1 MPQDKDEAD
10 RRKKKAERNKERR
23 VARQAEGVRAVAK
36 YVRVT
41 PRKLRLVADLIRG
54 KTAQEAWSILE
65 FTPKRAAGP
74 LKKVLESAIAN
85 AKHNNEMVAESL
97 NVSRVLI
104 DEGPVMK
111 RFTPRA
117 RGRASA
123 IKKRTSHITVVVAP
137 KGEA

>member
-1 MPQDKDEAD
+1 MSQEKATV
-10 RRKKKAERNKERR
+10 RKKKAERNKARR
-23 VARQAEGVRAVAK
+23 EARQAEGVRAIAK
-36 YVRVT
+36 YVRMT

-54 KTAQEAWSILE
+54 KSAQEAWSILE
-65 FTPKRAAGP
+65 FTPKRAAVP

-85 AKHNNEMVAESL
+85 AKHNNEMAPELL

-104 DEGPVMK
+104 DEGPTMK
-111 RFTPRA
+111 RYTPRA
-117 RGRASA
+117 RGRAGS

>member
-1 MPQDKDEAD
+1 MSEEKATV
-10 RRKKKAERNKERR
+10 RKKKAERNKARR
-23 VARQAEGVRAVAK
+23 EARQAEGVRAVAK
-36 YVRVT
+36 YVRMT

-54 KTAQEAWSILE
+54 KSAQEAWSILE

-85 AKHNNEMVAESL
+85 ARHNNEMAPESL

-104 DEGPVMK
+104 DEGPTMK
-111 RFTPRA
+111 RYTPRA
-117 RGRASA
+117 RGRAGA

>member
-1 MPQDKDEAD
+1 MSEEKTAI
-10 RRKKKAERNKERR
+10 RKKKAERNKARR
-23 VARQAEGVRAVAK
+23 EARQAEGVRAIAK
-36 YVRVT
+36 YVRMT

-54 KTAQEAWSILE
+54 KSAQEAWSILE

-85 AKHNNEMVAESL
+85 AKHNNEFAPETLS
-97 NVSRVLI
+97 VSRVLI
-104 DEGPVMK
+104 DEGPTMK

-117 RGRASA
+117 RGRAGA

>member
-1 MPQDKDEAD
+1 MSQEKATV
-10 RRKKKAERNKERR
+10 RKKKAERNKARR
-23 VARQAEGVRAVAK
+23 EARQAEGVRAIAK
-36 YVRVT
+36 YVRMT

-54 KTAQEAWSILE
+54 KSAQEAWSILE
-65 FTPKRAAGP
+65 FTPKRAAVP

-85 AKHNNEMVAESL
+85 AKHNNEMAPESL

-104 DEGPVMK
+104 DEGPTMK
-111 RFTPRA
+111 RYTPRA
-117 RGRASA
+117 RGRAGS

>member
-1 MPQDKDEAD
+1 MSEEKATV
-10 RRKKKAERNKERR
+10 RKKKAERNKARR
-23 VARQAEGVRAVAK
+23 EARQAEGVRAIAK
-36 YVRVT
+36 YVRMT

-54 KTAQEAWSILE
+54 KSAQEAWSILE

-85 AKHNNEMVAESL
+85 AKHNNELAPESL

-104 DEGPVMK
+104 DEGPTMK
-111 RFTPRA
+111 RYTPRA
-117 RGRASA
+117 RGRAGS

>member
-1 MPQDKDEAD
+1 MSQEKATV
-10 RRKKKAERNKERR
+10 RKKKAERNKARR
-23 VARQAEGVRAVAK
+23 EARQAEGVRAIAK
-36 YVRVT
+36 YVRMT

-54 KTAQEAWSILE
+54 KSAQEAWSILE
-65 FTPKRAAGP
+65 FTPKRAAVP

-85 AKHNNEMVAESL
+85 ARHNNEMAPESL

-104 DEGPVMK
+104 DEGPTMK
-111 RFTPRA
+111 RYTPRA
-117 RGRASA
+117 RGRAGS